1 LGGKVQ
7 VRTESLNNLA
17 FTSIAMAMT
26 IEKSGSLEIPKTM
39 LIMPFLSHFE
49 LLSYLANGRT
59 QVKGLDK
66 LIVDKLHCFSNFNNR
81 YYDNIANSLNA
92 IQFLCEVD
100 ALSLEGNIVTSI
112 NKIEYNSSMGSRIK
126 KVEKAS
132 CNLAK
137 VLSEDSSNLYL
148 NLRIEL

>member
-1 LGGKVQ
+1 M
-7 VRTESLNNLA
+7 RAESLNNLA
-17 FTSIAMAMT
+17 FSSVAMAMI
-26 IEKSGSLEIPKTM
+26 IEKSGSLELSKAM
-39 LIMPFLSHFE
+39 LIMPFLSHVE

-59 QVKGLDK
+59 KVKGLDK

-81 YYDNIANSLNA
+81 YYDNVVNSLNA

-100 ALSLEGNIVTSI
+100 TISLEGSIVTSI
-112 NKIEYNSSMGSRIK
+112 SRIEYDSSMGSRIK

-137 VLSEDSSNLYL
+137 VLGEDLSSLYL